1 MPFSIVCAC
10 CYKIT
15 AGKFHFYFPGASV
28 IMGFTFVG
36 IFTSKV
42 SVKYGTEKINKCS
55 TENRKTANRI
65 SFNWAHQSLNNH
77 LLIALNHLW
86 LISDMKITKMFRFL
100 PLVMLSRWRNIVS
113 LLFWL
118 CVFLTIIC
126 ASWYANVEFNM
137 DEDDAM
143 YDSER

>member
-1 MPFSIVCAC
+1 
-10 CYKIT
+10 
-15 AGKFHFYFPGASV
+15 
-28 IMGFTFVG
+28 
-36 IFTSKV
+36 
-42 SVKYGTEKINKCS
+42 
-55 TENRKTANRI
+55 
-65 SFNWAHQSLNNH
+65 
-77 LLIALNHLW
+77 
-86 LISDMKITKMFRFL
+86 MKITKMFRFL